1 MKNIINKPVTDKQKE
16 FARLIVE
23 HSFGENSMSHSACAK
38 KAGYAPES
46 AGQRAYELT
55 NPEICP
61 NVCRYIEELKNEFR
75 KKNKIDPDRHM
86 GRLNHL
92 GLQAEKNKMYI
103 AYHAHK
109 QASDHTWDIAMSQS
123 PYNAINLDC
132 GHYIAAGGKNTQ
144 QSLLNFIIK
153 NNKKIMSMHIKDRSP
168 NKKGKTDHPWGEGE
182 TPISEIL
189 KLLKEK
195 QYKIPASIELEYTI
209 PKNSNAVE
217 EVKKCLNYAKNALS
231 T

>member
-1 MKNIINKPVTDKQKE
+1 MEKKMKNIINKPVTDKQKS

-23 HSFGENSMSHSACAK
+23 HSFGENAMSHTDIAK

-92 GLQAEKNKMYI
+92 GLQAEKNKMYGI
-103 AYHAHK
+103 AL
-109 QASDHTWDIAMSQS
+109 QSEIARGKVAGYYIERQHILNNPTIDNM
-123 PYNAINLDC
+123 NLDQLFQRMRDIQKRNR
-132 GHYIAAGGKNTQ
+132 HLT
-144 QSLLNFIIK
+144 S
-153 NNKKIMSMHIKDRSP
+153 NKKVMEKPKEDKKD
-168 NKKGKTDHPWGEGE
+168 E
-182 TPISEIL
+182 
-189 KLLKEK
+189 EK
-195 QYKIPASIELEYTI
+195 
-209 PKNSNAVE
+209 
-217 EVKKCLNYAKNALS
+217 
-231 T
+231 

>member
-1 MKNIINKPVTDKQKE
+1 MKNLISKPLTEMQKT

-61 NVCRYIEELKNEFR
+61 NVCRYIEELKQEFR

-92 GLQAEKNKMYI
+92 GLKAEENKMYGI
-103 AYHAHK
+103 AL
-109 QASDHTWDIAMSQS
+109 Q
-123 PYNAINLDC
+123 
-132 GHYIAAGGKNTQ
+132 
-144 QSLLNFIIK
+144 
-153 NNKKIMSMHIKDRSP
+153 
-168 NKKGKTDHPWGEGE
+168 
-182 TPISEIL
+182 SEIARGKVAGYYIERKAIL
-189 KLLKEK
+189 NNPSIDSMSLDQLYQRMRDIKKRHRHIAGQKKAMEKPKE
-195 QYKIPASIELEYTI
+195 
-209 PKNSNAVE
+209 E
-217 EVKKCLNYAKNALS
+217 EKDEEK
-231 T
+231 

>member
-1 MKNIINKPVTDKQKE
+1 MTNIINKPVTDKQKS

-23 HSFGENSMSHSACAK
+23 HSFGENAMSHTDIAK

-92 GLQAEKNKMYI
+92 GLQAEKNKMFGIAGQMEIARGKVAGYYI
-103 AYHAHK
+103 ERKAILNNPTIDNMNLEQLY
-109 QASDHTWDIAMSQS
+109 QRMRDI
-123 PYNAINLDC
+123 
-132 GHYIAAGGKNTQ
+132 
-144 QSLLNFIIK
+144 
-153 NNKKIMSMHIKDRSP
+153 KKRNRHLVNVKEEKKDE
-168 NKKGKTDHPWGEGE
+168 KK
-182 TPISEIL
+182 
-189 KLLKEK
+189 
-195 QYKIPASIELEYTI
+195 
-209 PKNSNAVE
+209 
-217 EVKKCLNYAKNALS
+217 
-231 T
+231 